1 MTTYHYPMYDRLE
14 PRTEFRGGRL
24 TDTDVLSL
32 EEAAFMASKHSGV
45 AVTVGDF
52 LRAGARGEITL
63 RAIIHRTAKLELIG
77 GGVYC
82 NAGTPNENTA
92 REGAIL
98 NLPLTACQHLANVG
112 RARWRTLDGFKEI
125 EGELCRYDRV
135 QLLETEPDFETVPAD
150 CRVTGYHV
158 HALADEFYDE
168 PPTPPAPALVKSEL
182 VPEYTGSNGKVLY
195 EVSLDE
201 LMDIK
206 AARTMIEARAA
217 AWAMQA
223 AEDEEE
229 VFAAIARQRDGNSP
243 PAPPGQPDRV
253 TESET
258 WQVYEPQ
265 RFGGYASP
273 LYRLLNNAR
282 LAGQPCP
289 KARDVLEEWR
299 TKTPTEVAKVLTDS
313 IDYYDSKGN
322 TKTANLAAIKEAITR
337 MTRAR

>member
-1 MTTYHYPMYDRLE
+1 MTTYHYPMFDRLE

-32 EEAAFMASKHSGV
+32 EEAALMASKHSGV
-45 AVTVGDF
+45 TVTVGDF

-125 EGELCRYDRV
+125 EGELCRYDRA
-135 QLLETEPDFETVPAD
+135 QLLDTEPDFETVPAD

-168 PPTPPAPALVKSEL
+168 PPIPPAPALVNSEL

-206 AARTMIEARAA
+206 AARTRIEARAA
-217 AWAMQA
+217 ARDMQA
-223 AEDEEE
+223 EQDEKE
-229 VFAAIARQRDGNSP
+229 VFEAIARQREYSSP
-243 PAPPGQPDRV
+243 PDTPGEPELK
-253 TESET
+253 TEAEA
-258 WQVYEPQ
+258 WQVRKPQ

-273 LYRLLNNAR
+273 LYRLLSNA
-282 LAGQPCP
+282 LQAGKPRP
-289 KARDVLEEWR
+289 TARDVLEAWR
-299 TKTPTEVAKVLTDS
+299 IATPAEVAKVLTDS

-322 TKTANLAAIKEAITR
+322 T
-337 MTRAR
+337 